1 MLIDWARPL
10 RTTDDRI
17 ARLIASD
24 LGGQYPFAIA
34 ITMANGSER
43 VFRVNEDGVCPDNAN
58 INLHNLII
66 DFTVWANVYIRPDS
80 VDLGI
85 GGRTFATA
93 VLAAGNVKA
102 PNRLVGRNEIVL
114 RAVFDDA

>member
-10 RTTDDRI
+10 RTTDDRV
-17 ARLIASD
+17 ARLITND

-34 ITMANGSER
+34 VTMPNGSER
-43 VFRVNEDGVCPDNAN
+43 PSKVDENGICPDNAT

-66 DFTVWANVYIRPDS
+66 DFTVWANVYVRPDS
-80 VDLGI
+80 LDLGI
-85 GGRTFATA
+85 GRRVFNTS
-93 VLAAGNVKA
+93 VKA
-102 PNRLVGRNEIVL
+102 SSNVSSLNRLVGRNEIVL

>member
-1 MLIDWARPL
+1 MLIDWARPI

-17 ARLIASD
+17 ARLLTGD

-34 ITMANGSER
+34 VMMPNGSER

-58 INLHNLII
+58 VNLHNLII

-80 VDLGI
+80 IDLGI
-85 GGRTFATA
+85 GGRTFMTDD
-93 VLAAGNVKA
+93 LAAGNVKA

>member
-1 MLIDWARPL
+1 MLINWARPL
-10 RTTDDRI
+10 RTTDDRV

-34 ITMANGSER
+34 VTMPNGSDR
-43 VFRVNEDGVCPDNAN
+43 PFRVNEDGVCPDNAA

-80 VDLGI
+80 LDLGI
-85 GGRTFATA
+85 GRRVFNASDK
-93 VLAAGNVKA
+93 AADNVSSL
-102 PNRLVGRNEIVL
+102 NRLVGRNEIVL

>member
-10 RTTDDRI
+10 RTTDDRV

-34 ITMANGSER
+34 VTMANGSER
-43 VFRVNEDGVCPDNAN
+43 PFKVNEDGICPDNAN

-80 VDLGI
+80 IDLGI
-85 GGRTFATA
+85 GRRVFDTS
-93 VLAAGNVKA
+93 VKA
-102 PNRLVGRNEIVL
+102 ANNVSSLNRLVGRNEIVL